1 VHPYALFAV
10 IVVLAGLAWVVRR
23 WWKRRGVQAAAAE

>member
-1 VHPYALFAV
+1 LFAV